1 MRWIPAVMLLLACAG
16 APQRLDPKDEPAFTA
31 VAADMAR
38 EMTAHP
44 LSVKAPLMLEVDAP
58 QGKFE
63 LSLKG
68 AWRWC
73 LDHEGDCDAGTRRY
87 LRQAFDRLAIQ

>member
-1 MRWIPAVMLLLACAG
+1 
-16 APQRLDPKDEPAFTA
+16 
-31 VAADMAR
+31 
-38 EMTAHP
+38 MTELP
-44 LSVKAPLMLEVDAP
+44 LSVKAPLLLEVDAP

-68 AWRWC
+68 AWKWC
-73 LDHEGDCDAGTRRY
+73 VDHADECDAGTQRY